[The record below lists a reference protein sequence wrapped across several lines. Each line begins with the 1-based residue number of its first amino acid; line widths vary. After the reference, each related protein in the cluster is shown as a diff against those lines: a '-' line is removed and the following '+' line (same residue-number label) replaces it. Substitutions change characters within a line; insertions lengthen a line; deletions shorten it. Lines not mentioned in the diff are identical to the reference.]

1 MLATFTTAAK
11 EELLSSFVPWS
22 ADECICAF
30 ESQSKKVH
38 QGVAPQ
44 NLALHQGIAWSN
56 STTALGLRGAQ
67 LETRVRSRCT
77 GKERDT
83 ESGLDNFDFRYYSS
97 SMGRFMRPDEPFGGW
112 DQNDPQS
119 FNLYSYVRNS
129 PTVNVDPDGHDCVY
143 FSGGGSPYV
152 KTGDC
157 FSDKDE
163 GIYVNGSV
171 DVNSFKYH
179 DSPSSW
185 SYSYTAYDTGSLGV
199 GTIGNARLPGPEN
212 RPEMDNGAM
221 TPGFLGPGDLIL
233 FGPGRG
239 LFEGGLETE
248 TRTVIGKMADL
259 QAEGA
264 VRQGERA
271 LADDLADMGSPKAN
285 WAQNSGKLREVMSE
299 GKPIRDLSAG
309 KPGSNTGF
317 LRAERNL
324 LQNNGWA
331 LRGDTWY
338 PPGT

>member
-1 MLATFTTAAK
+1 VQAEWNGTDWPFQYVYAGNKLVAEYTNTTTQFIHRDHLGSTRLVTGVSESISDSTDYLPFGQEGTGAIATTHKF
-11 EELLSSFVPWS
+11 
-22 ADECICAF
+22 
-30 ESQSKKVH
+30 
-38 QGVAPQ
+38 
-44 NLALHQGIAWSN
+44 
-56 STTALGLRGAQ
+56 
-67 LETRVRSRCT
+67 T
-77 GKERDT
+77 GKERDP

-97 SMGRFMRPDEPFGGW
+97 SMGRFMKPDEPFGGW
-112 DQNDPQS
+112 EQNDPQS

-152 KTGDC
+152 KRNDC
-157 FSDKDE
+157 FSDEDE
-163 GIYVNGSV
+163 GIYVDGSV
-171 DVNSFKYH
+171 DVKSFKYH

-185 SYSYTAYDTGSLGV
+185 SYSYTAYETGNLGV

-212 RPEMDNGAM
+212 RTEMDNGAM

-271 LADDLADMGSPKAN
+271 LADDLADLGSPKAN

-299 GKPIRDLSAG
+299 GKPIRDVSAG

-324 LQNNGWA
+324 LQNHGWA
-331 LRGDTWY
+331 LRGGTWY
-338 PPGT
+338 PPGK

>member
-1 MLATFTTAAK
+1 MQTTYHYDGP
-11 EELLSSFVPWS
+11 LP
-22 ADECICAF
+22 CAYKF
-30 ESQSKKVH
+30 
-38 QGVAPQ
+38 
-44 NLALHQGIAWSN
+44 
-56 STTALGLRGAQ
+56 
-67 LETRVRSRCT
+67 T

-97 SMGRFMRPDEPFGGW
+97 SMGRFMKPDEPFGGW

-299 GKPIRDLSAG
+299 GKPIRDVSAG

-331 LRGDTWY
+331 LRSDTWY
-338 PPGT
+338 PPGK